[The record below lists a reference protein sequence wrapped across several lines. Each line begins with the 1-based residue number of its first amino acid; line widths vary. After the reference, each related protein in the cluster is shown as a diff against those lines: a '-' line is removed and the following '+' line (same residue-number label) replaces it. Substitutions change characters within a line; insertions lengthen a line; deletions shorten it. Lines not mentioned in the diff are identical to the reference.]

1 MQNIDKDN
9 NVLSDAEVDSIMQL
23 LEASFAN
30 TGDRRIFEIIDI
42 LMHDTRSEIINN
54 TQQNA
59 TNTCCTCQL

>member
-1 MQNIDKDN
+1 MQKIDKDN
-9 NVLSDAEVDSIMQL
+9 NVLSDSEVDSIMQL

-42 LMHDTRSEIINN
+42 LMYDTRSEIINN

-59 TNTCCTCQL
+59 VRSKQPTSS